1 MSHKDHEKK
10 TPVPTQF
17 DPTDPPKDPPE
28 GPPDE

>member
-10 TPVPTQF
+10 TPAPAF
-17 DPTDPPKDPPE
+17 DEADKPKDPPE